1 MKNEKNV
8 GGECGRSFFIFF
20 MKNEKMKKYPCEYTV
35 PLGHYGF
42 MSQMRCN
49 LQQKLY
55 RV

>member
-1 MKNEKNV
+1 MWEEFFSLKMK
-8 GGECGRSFFIFF
+8 
-20 MKNEKMKKYPCEYTV
+20 KMKKYPCEYTV

-49 LQQKLY
+49 LQQKSS